1 MFQASQYKQRDD
13 EFWDSLEQM
22 DIPRQDMLLH
32 FPTFFRRREMV
43 RFLAHYELF
52 KHIIDLPGSVVE
64 CGVYRGASFFTW
76 AKLME
81 TFCAADRT
89 RKVYGF
95 DWFKG
100 LTQFGEKD
108 GTMSGKVA
116 EISQKFSGS
125 HASSGEF
132 IQKMVELHNQD
143 NLLPGIERCAL
154 INGDVKETLPK
165 FLHEHS
171 GLRISLLHLDM
182 DVYEPTKFALEQLY
196 PRVVKGGVVVFDEY
210 AITAWEGES
219 RAVEEYFMD
228 TVGEMPVIKK
238 LPFSYQ
244 PHGYFIK

>member
-1 MFQASQYKQRDD
+1 MFELAHYQERDD
-13 EFWDSLEQM
+13 AFWKTIENLPM
-22 DIPRQDMLLH
+22 TRQEMLLH

-52 KHIIDLPGSVVE
+52 KQIIDLPGSVVE
-64 CGVYRGASFFTW
+64 CGVFRGGSFFTW

-100 LTQFGEKD
+100 LKQFTDKD
-108 GTMSGKVA
+108 GTMTGKVA
-116 EISQKFSGS
+116 EISSKFDGS
-125 HASSGEF
+125 LQSSGEF
-132 IQKMVELHNQD
+132 IETMVNLHNQD
-143 NLLPGIERCAL
+143 NLLPGIERCVL
-154 INGDVKETLPK
+154 VNGDVMETIPK

-182 DVYEPTKFALEQLY
+182 DIYAPTKFALEQLY
-196 PRVVKGGVVVFDEY
+196 PRVVKGGIVVLDEY
-210 AITAWEGES
+210 AINAWEGES
-219 RAVEEYFMD
+219 RAVEEYFKE
-228 TVGEMPVIKK
+228 TFGEMPVIKK
-238 LPFSYQ
+238 FPFSYQ

>member
-1 MFQASQYKQRDD
+1 MFQAAQYQERDD
-13 EFWDSLEQM
+13 AFWDTIENLPIS
-22 DIPRQDMLLH
+22 RQEMLLH

-52 KHIIDLPGSVVE
+52 KQVIDLPGSIVE
-64 CGVYRGASFFTW
+64 CGVFRGGSFFTW

-81 TFCAADRT
+81 TFCACDRT

-100 LTQFGEKD
+100 LKQFTGKD
-108 GTMSGKVA
+108 GTMTGKVA
-116 EISQKFSGS
+116 EISQKFDGTF
-125 HASSGEF
+125 ASDGDF
-132 IQKMVELHNQD
+132 LAMMVELHNQD
-143 NLLPGIERCAL
+143 NLLPGIERCRL
-154 INGDVKETLPK
+154 INGDVKETLPR
-165 FLHEHS
+165 FLEEHS

-182 DVYEPTKFALEQLY
+182 DIYEPTKFALEQLY
-196 PRVVKGGVVVFDEY
+196 PRVVKGGLVVLDEY

-228 TVGEMPVIKK
+228 IVGEMPVIRK

-244 PHGYFIK
+244 PHGYFVK